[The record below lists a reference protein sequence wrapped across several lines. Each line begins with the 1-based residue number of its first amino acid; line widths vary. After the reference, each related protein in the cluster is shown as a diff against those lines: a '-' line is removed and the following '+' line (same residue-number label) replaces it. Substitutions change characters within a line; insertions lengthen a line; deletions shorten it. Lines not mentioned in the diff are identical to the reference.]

1 VIVFDAG
8 VEAETVNVAVP
19 PVRILVGETDRLTA
33 GSVTGV
39 GVGVGIGVGVGVA
52 LGVGVGVGVDVA
64 VGVGVGV
71 EVPPEALY
79 V

>member
-19 PVRILVGETDRLTA
+19 PIPTLVAETDRLTT
-33 GSVTGV
+33 GVVTEVGV
-39 GVGVGIGVGVGVA
+39 GVGVEVAVGVGVGVAEGVGVA
-52 LGVGVGVGVDVA
+52 LGVGVGVGVGA
-64 VGVGVGV
+64 
-71 EVPPEALY
+71 PPEALY